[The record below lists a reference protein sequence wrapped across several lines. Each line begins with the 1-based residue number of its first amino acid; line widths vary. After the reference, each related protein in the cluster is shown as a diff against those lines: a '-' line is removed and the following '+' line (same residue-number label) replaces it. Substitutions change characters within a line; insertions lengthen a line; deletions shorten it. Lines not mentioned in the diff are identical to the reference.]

1 MIVALG
7 YCAFATF
14 FASSIF
20 AAKQLNIKFVP
31 ATQRVI
37 LYFTGIKP
45 YKNAPIIG

>member
-20 AAKQLNIKFVP
+20 EAKQLNIKFVP

-37 LYFTGIKP
+37 LYFTGMKP
-45 YKNAPIIG
+45 YKNTQIIG